1 MKRDI
6 LKLLTFI
13 FFSALLICVTV
24 FIAIIFTNNV
34 GEDKHKAENVPE
46 IKPPRES
53 NLSEHAPKSEN
64 TSSKSLSP
72 ESPSTFE
79 NTQLLDGLTI
89 NVESYRENGLLF
101 SITADDFI
109 TAYNALYSVD
119 YGENFI
125 LPLEEWTCFSYD
137 NSPFSSYETR
147 YYRFQSNVR
156 WLSEPTIS
164 FYIPADSDLVQGITF
179 DYSMHDYT
187 ERGYEL
193 FLQECTYT
201 LRAMLPTYGDSEI
214 TDFVTKLCEK
224 ADAPYAHVASVSFIN
239 TPPPYL
245 YYKDTIGLFSCF
257 VGQTIHICVV
267 PVTPQLLDSLSVNG
281 VETLALP

>member
-1 MKRDI
+1 MKRDMP
-6 LKLLTFI
+6 KLLTFI

-24 FIAIIFTNNV
+24 FIAMIFTNNV
-34 GEDKHKAENVPE
+34 GEDEHKAENVPE

-53 NLSEHAPKSEN
+53 NLSENAPISEN

-79 NTQLLDGLTI
+79 NTQLLDGLAI
-89 NVESYRENGLLF
+89 NVENYRENGLLF
-101 SITADDFI
+101 SITTDDFI

-193 FLQECTYT
+193 FLQECTYAFRV
-201 LRAMLPTYGDSEI
+201 LFPTYESGEI
-214 TDFVTKLCEK
+214 ADLVTELREM
-224 ADAPYAHVASVSFIN
+224 ADTPYAHTSYLNYIN
-239 TPPPYL
+239 TPPPFL
-245 YYKDTIGLFSCF
+245 CYKNNIGLFSCF
-257 VGQTIHICVV
+257 VGQTIHICVI
-267 PVTPQLLDSLSVNG
+267 PVTQELLDSLSANG
-281 VETLALP
+281 IEILALP